1 MPKQS
6 GDLKLIVGANIRNL
20 REFYG
25 ETQEQLAQIVG
36 CGLDGGKNS
45 ISPYERGINL
55 PHAETLRLIAA
66 HYFVDVDS
74 LLEENRFRLP
84 KKGMLQDPRA
94 FREKFVSW
102 FPIVSTAVCEK
113 NDLFVRACSRQRA
126 LYSCIANDEA
136 WDDRDLDEMYDGY
149 TELLENEEIGP
160 WAAANLLSF
169 HVLLASVRLGF
180 AGAKLLPARLQDTL
194 VPAEMA
200 AVYYKELREAAEETD
215 EALKDLEI
223 REWLNLLVTTMKRDP
238 GLQELIVYYAAL
250 RFVLNIDG
258 AISEDGIGLTG
269 QNQLIG
275 SEMMRSLSLLGNPYA
290 RAFLDAAGAC
300 IKVQNQASAGTF
312 LF

>member
-1 MPKQS
+1 MPKES
-6 GDLKLIVGANIRNL
+6 GDFKAIVGANIRNL

-36 CGLDGGKNS
+36 CSVDGGKNC
-45 ISPYERGINL
+45 ISQYERGINL

-113 NDLFVRACSRQRA
+113 NDLFVRACSRQRT

-136 WDDRDLDEMYDGY
+136 WDDRGLDEMYDGY
-149 TELLENEEIGP
+149 TELLENDEVGP
-160 WAAANLLSF
+160 WAAANLLSLIL
-169 HVLLASVRLGF
+169 LLASVRLGF
-180 AGAKLLPARLQDTL
+180 AGAKLLPAGLKDMPR
-194 VPAEMA
+194 PAEMA
-200 AVYYKELREAAEETD
+200 AVFDRELREAAEETE
-215 EALKDLEI
+215 EALSDPEI
-223 REWLNLLVTTMKRDP
+223 REWLNLLVTIMKRDP
-238 GLQELIVYYAAL
+238 GLQELTVYYAAL
-250 RFVLNIDG
+250 RFVVIIDG
-258 AISEDGIGLTG
+258 DFSEDGIGLIG

-275 SEMMRSLSLLGNPYA
+275 GEMMRSLSLLGNPYA
-290 RAFLDAAGAC
+290 RAFLDAAVAC
-300 IKVQNQASAGTF
+300 IKVQNQASVGHF